1 MLTTLEHGM
10 PYGLAQ
16 DDLSMPARQSARD
29 LVMTFIPNKPYN
41 DLPSLPPPVDLETKT
56 VLKKCI
62 SANRALAELKGAGDL
77 IPNQAMLIN
86 VVPLQEAKLSS
97 EIENIVTTN
106 DRLFRAAVEEGREH
120 DSQTKEVLQYRTAL
134 RYGYETLAERPLSIN
149 LFNEIC
155 GIILGQR
162 VTVRKTPST
171 VLKNPDTQE
180 VVYTPP
186 VGEEVLLKKL
196 ANLERYLHEPND
208 LDPLIRLAVIHYQ
221 FEAIHPYHDGNGRTG
236 RIINIL
242 YLVERDLL
250 RIPVL
255 YLSRYI
261 IQNKAKYYQ
270 LLRAVTTQQEWEPWV
285 LYMLDAVETT
295 ATWTTERIIAVHD
308 LFEETCER
316 CRTQLPSKIYSKELI
331 ELTFVQP
338 YCKIAFVVEAG
349 IAQRQTAAR
358 YLQALEKIG
367 VLSSVK
373 LGREKYYVNPG
384 LIDVLSV

>member
-1 MLTTLEHGM
+1 
-10 PYGLAQ
+10 
-16 DDLSMPARQSARD
+16 
-29 LVMTFIPNKPYN
+29 MTFVPNMPFN
-41 DLPSLPPPVDLETKT
+41 DLPVLPPPVDLETKA

-86 VVPLQEAKLSS
+86 AVPLQEAKLSS

-106 DRLFRAAVEEGREH
+106 DRLFRAAVEEDREH

-162 VTVRKTPST
+162 VTVRKIPGT

-186 VGEEVLLKKL
+186 VGEEVLVKKL

-208 LDPLIRLAVIHYQ
+208 LDPLIRLAVTHYQ
-221 FEAIHPYHDGNGRTG
+221 FEAIHPYHDGDGRTG

-242 YLVERDLL
+242 YLVERGLL

-255 YLSRYI
+255 YLSRCI
-261 IQNKAKYYQ
+261 IQNKAEYYR
-270 LLRAVTTQQEWEPWV
+270 LLRAVTTHQEWEPWV

-295 ATWTTERIIAVHD
+295 ATWTTERIIAVRD

-358 YLQALEKIG
+358 YLQALEEIG
-367 VLSSVK
+367 VLSSAK
-373 LGREKYYVNPG
+373 IGREKYYINPG